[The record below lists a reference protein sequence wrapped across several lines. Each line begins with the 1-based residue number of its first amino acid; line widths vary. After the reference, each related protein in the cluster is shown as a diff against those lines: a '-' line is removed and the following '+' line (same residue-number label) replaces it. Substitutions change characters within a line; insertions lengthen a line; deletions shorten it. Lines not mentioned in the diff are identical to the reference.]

1 MLASLTSTY
10 PSYKSLKD
18 VKLPLYLENALEKRY
33 SQKTFFKS
41 RSRGMW
47 KIVYPRLLAVN
58 VPYRRK
64 FPFQRVRWF
73 VHSVFQHKS

>member
-1 MLASLTSTY
+1 MLAGLTSTY
-10 PSYKSLKD
+10 PSYKSLND
-18 VKLPLYLENALEKRY
+18 VKLSLCSENALEKQY

-47 KIVYPRLLAVN
+47 KIVYPRSLAVN

>member
-1 MLASLTSTY
+1 MLAGLTSTY

-33 SQKTFFKS
+33 SQKTFFK
-41 RSRGMW
+41 RGMW
-47 KIVYPRLLAVN
+47 KIVYPRLLAVT